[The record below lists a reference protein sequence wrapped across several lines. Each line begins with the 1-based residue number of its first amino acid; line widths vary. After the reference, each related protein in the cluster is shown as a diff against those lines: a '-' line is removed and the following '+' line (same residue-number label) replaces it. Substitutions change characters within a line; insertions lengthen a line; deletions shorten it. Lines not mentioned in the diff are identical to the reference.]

1 MRLIVVK
8 TAVFIMLATLVALGA
23 AVAADTPPPA
33 PASDPGEQIKDGAT
47 KVGQG
52 IKQGAINLWEAT
64 KSAVSAGTDK
74 LNGHGNSPTDGKTP
88 PPPQPQK

>member
-8 TAVFIMLATLVALGA
+8 TAAFIMLASFVPLGA
-23 AVAADTPPPA
+23 AAGADTPP

-74 LNGHGNSPTDGKTP
+74 LNGHGSAPADSKAS